1 MYHANRMLVD
11 HANRRAE
18 ERIARADLFHRASPA
33 TPSPLRRLLA
43 RLPRIYADRAS
54 GVTLDLET
62 TSG

>member
-18 ERIARADLFHRASPA
+18 ERIARADLLRQASPSI
-33 TPSPLRRLLA
+33 PSPLRRLLA
-43 RLPRIYADRAS
+43 RLPRIHADRAS